1 MKTKN
6 KYLES
11 IKNVLDEVEQNEKG
25 NIEKAAQ
32 LIYESARNDKHVY
45 IFGCTHSSIL
55 AEEVYYRAG
64 SLALFEPIFAPGLSV
79 TTTKPRLTSYVER
92 NEQYG
97 KDIVESSRINE
108 GDCIIVISTSGR
120 NAVPV
125 TVALESKKRG
135 AKVITLTS
143 KNYEKF
149 DSKHST
155 GKKLSDEIFD
165 VVINNHVPEGDSVI
179 PVNGVTM
186 GPVSTYAGA
195 FVLHSISMRVAEKY
209 LENGEQPDILVS
221 SNIPE
226 GEQMNKELF
235 DKERVRDM
243 YLLP

>member
-1 MKTKN
+1 M
-6 KYLES
+6 
-11 IKNVLDEVEQNEKG
+11 LDEVEQNEKE
-25 NIEKAAQ
+25 NIEKAAH
-32 LIYESARNDKHVY
+32 LIYETAKNDKHVY

-64 SLALFEPIFAPGLSV
+64 SLAIFEPIFVPGLTV
-79 TTTKPRLTSYVER
+79 ATTKPRLTSYIER

-97 KDIVESSRINE
+97 KDIVESSRINK
-108 GDCIIVISTSGR
+108 GDCIIVVSTSGR

-125 TVALESKKRG
+125 TVALESKRRE
-135 AKVITLTS
+135 AKVITLIS

-149 DSKHST
+149 DSNHST
-155 GKKLSDEIFD
+155 GKKLSDETFD
-165 VVINNHVPEGDSVI
+165 VVIDNHVPVGDSVI
-179 PVNGVTM
+179 PINGVTM

-195 FVLHSISMRVAEKY
+195 FILHSISLRVAEKY

-235 DKERVRDM
+235 KKKRVREL
-243 YLLP
+243 YFLP

>member
-1 MKTKN
+1 MKTMD
-6 KYLES
+6 KYLKI
-11 IKNVLDEVEQNEKG
+11 IKQVLGEVAQNEKE
-25 NIEKAAQ
+25 NIEKAAR
-32 LIYESARNDKHVY
+32 LIYETARNNKHVY

-79 TTTKPRLTSYVER
+79 TTSKPRLTSFVER

-97 KDIVESSRINE
+97 KDIVESSRIEE

-125 TVALESKKRG
+125 TVALESKNHG

-155 GKKLSDEIFD
+155 GKKLSDETFD
-165 VVINNHVPEGDSVI
+165 VVIDNHVPEGDSVI

-186 GPVSTYAGA
+186 GPVSTYSGA
-195 FVLHSISMRVAEKY
+195 FILHSISIRVAEKY

-226 GEQMNKELF
+226 GERMNKELF
-235 DKERVRDM
+235 EKERVKDL
-243 YLLP
+243 YFLP

>member
-1 MKTKN
+1 MN

-11 IKNVLDEVEQNEKG
+11 IKKVLDEVEQNEKE

-32 LIYESARNDKHVY
+32 LIYETAKNDKHVY

-64 SLALFEPIFAPGLSV
+64 TLALFEPIFVPGLSV
-79 TTTKPRLTSYVER
+79 TTTKPRLTSFIER

-97 KDIVESSRINE
+97 KDIVESSRINK
-108 GDCIIVISTSGR
+108 GDCIIVVSTSGG

-125 TVALESKKRG
+125 TVALESKRRG
-135 AKVITLTS
+135 AKVITLIS

-149 DSKHST
+149 DSNHST
-155 GKKLSDEIFD
+155 GKKLGDETFD
-165 VVINNHVPEGDSVI
+165 VVIDNHVPVGDSVI
-179 PVNGVTM
+179 PINGVTM

-195 FVLHSISMRVAEKY
+195 YILHSISMRVAEKY

-221 SNIPE
+221 SNIPG

-235 DKERVRDM
+235 KKKRVRNL
-243 YLLP
+243 YFLP

>member
-1 MKTKN
+1 MN

-11 IKNVLDEVEQNEKG
+11 IKKVLDEVEQNEKE

-32 LIYESARNDKHVY
+32 LIYETAKNDKHVY

-55 AEEVYYRAG
+55 AEEVYYRTG
-64 SLALFEPIFAPGLSV
+64 TLALFEPIFVPGLSV
-79 TTTKPRLTSYVER
+79 TTTKPRLTSFIER

-97 KDIVESSRINE
+97 KGIVESSRINN
-108 GDCIIVISTSGR
+108 GDCIIVVSTSGG

-125 TVALESKKRG
+125 TVALESKRRG
-135 AKVITLTS
+135 AKVITLIS

-149 DSKHST
+149 DSNHST
-155 GKKLSDEIFD
+155 GKKLGDETFD
-165 VVINNHVPEGDSVI
+165 VVIDNHVPVGDSVI
-179 PVNGVTM
+179 PINGVTM

-195 FVLHSISMRVAEKY
+195 FILHSISMRVAEKY

-221 SNIPE
+221 SNIPG

-235 DKERVRDM
+235 KNKRVRNL
-243 YLLP
+243 YFLP

>member
-1 MKTKN
+1 M
-6 KYLES
+6 
-11 IKNVLDEVEQNEKG
+11 LDEVEQNEKE
-25 NIEKAAQ
+25 NIKKAAH
-32 LIYESARNDKHVY
+32 LIYETAKNEKHVY

-64 SLALFEPIFAPGLSV
+64 SLAIFEPIFVPGLTV
-79 TTTKPRLTSYVER
+79 ATTKPRLTSYIER

-97 KDIVESSRINE
+97 KDIVESSRITKS
-108 GDCIIVISTSGR
+108 DCIIVVSTSGR

-125 TVALESKKRG
+125 TVALESKRRG
-135 AKVITLTS
+135 AKVITLIS

-149 DSKHST
+149 DSNHST
-155 GKKLSDEIFD
+155 GKKLSDETFD
-165 VVINNHVPEGDSVI
+165 VVIDNHVPVGDSVI
-179 PVNGVTM
+179 PINGVTM

-195 FVLHSISMRVAEKY
+195 FILHSISLRVAEKY

-235 DKERVRDM
+235 KKKRVREL
-243 YLLP
+243 YFLP

>member
-1 MKTKN
+1 
-6 KYLES
+6 
-11 IKNVLDEVEQNEKG
+11 VLDEVEQNEKE
-25 NIEKAAQ
+25 NIKKAAH
-32 LIYESARNDKHVY
+32 LIYETAKNEKHVY

-64 SLALFEPIFAPGLSV
+64 SLAIFEPIFVPGLTV
-79 TTTKPRLTSYVER
+79 ATTKPRLTSYIER

-97 KDIVESSRINE
+97 KDIVESSRITKS
-108 GDCIIVISTSGR
+108 DCIIVVSTSGR

-125 TVALESKKRG
+125 TVALESKRRG
-135 AKVITLTS
+135 AKVITLIS

-149 DSKHST
+149 DSNHST
-155 GKKLSDEIFD
+155 GKKLSDETFD
-165 VVINNHVPEGDSVI
+165 VVIDNHVPVGDSVI
-179 PVNGVTM
+179 PINGVTM

-195 FVLHSISMRVAEKY
+195 FILHSISLRVAEKY

-235 DKERVRDM
+235 KKKRVREL
-243 YLLP
+243 YFLP